1 MISDSLFT
9 TALYF
14 IISAGSFLL
23 FLSVSRRISGPK
35 LNYTKLFAYLVPL
48 AIWIANQLCIARYGY
63 MLLDLPPKYFFEN
76 NFAIRWIA
84 LASSLL
90 HCTCLPSIE
99 GGLKEQV
106 QQSVNFSEHA
116 NHETGHS
123 RLRNIVTTWR
133 LNEPS
138 LPD

>member
-1 MISDSLFT
+1 MLWGRT
-9 TALYF
+9 T
-14 IISAGSFLL
+14 
-23 FLSVSRRISGPK
+23 
-35 LNYTKLFAYLVPL
+35 
-48 AIWIANQLCIARYGY
+48 GY
-63 MLLDLPPKYFFEN
+63 
-76 NFAIRWIA
+76 W
-84 LASSLL
+84 
-90 HCTCLPSIE
+90 H

>member
-1 MISDSLFT
+1 MVVWAMTDVYLKLLMASLK
-9 TALYF
+9 ACG
-14 IISAGSFLL
+14 AM
-23 FLSVSRRISGPK
+23 
-35 LNYTKLFAYLVPL
+35 
-48 AIWIANQLCIARYGY
+48 W
-63 MLLDLPPKYFFEN
+63 
-76 NFAIRWIA
+76 
-84 LASSLL
+84 
-90 HCTCLPSIE
+90 E

>member
-1 MISDSLFT
+1 MTMNNETSSTLPVYIIATLTVSENEEPYLLS
-9 TALYF
+9 ALRELVC
-14 IISAGSFLL
+14 ATKME
-23 FLSVSRRISGPK
+23 SGCMEYN
-35 LNYTKLFAYLVPL
+35 LYRDALEE
-48 AIWIANQLCIARYGY
+48 G
-63 MLLDLPPKYFFEN
+63 FFVIHEV
-76 NFAIRWIA
+76 
-84 LASSLL
+84 
-90 HCTCLPSIE
+90 

>member
-1 MISDSLFT
+1 MPLLKGGHWPKSGQKRTFAVHWKLVGFYRRMGDSFCVELN
-9 TALYF
+9 
-14 IISAGSFLL
+14 SAFN
-23 FLSVSRRISGPK
+23 SVKPKQRYSGRP
-35 LNYTKLFAYLVPL
+35 
-48 AIWIANQLCIARYGY
+48 
-63 MLLDLPPKYFFEN
+63 
-76 NFAIRWIA
+76 
-84 LASSLL
+84 
-90 HCTCLPSIE
+90 

>member
-1 MISDSLFT
+1 MVSETCGLDIS
-9 TALYF
+9 
-14 IISAGSFLL
+14 SAVCICHCHGRGNYLTLNESPI
-23 FLSVSRRISGPK
+23 VGCRYVRTEAVK
-35 LNYTKLFAYLVPL
+35 LGRQLFAV
-48 AIWIANQLCIARYGY
+48 
-63 MLLDLPPKYFFEN
+63 LD
-76 NFAIRWIA
+76 
-84 LASSLL
+84 
-90 HCTCLPSIE
+90 TV

>member
-1 MISDSLFT
+1 MT
-9 TALYF
+9 
-14 IISAGSFLL
+14 
-23 FLSVSRRISGPK
+23 
-35 LNYTKLFAYLVPL
+35 
-48 AIWIANQLCIARYGY
+48 
-63 MLLDLPPKYFFEN
+63 
-76 NFAIRWIA
+76 
-84 LASSLL
+84 
-90 HCTCLPSIE
+90 HLPSSGLQISYIE
-99 GGLKEQV
+99 QMQENRMFRFHTRGLRILRVLGGLKEQV

>member
-1 MISDSLFT
+1 MLDPGKSVFYQMPISVKPSIQIRIAFSRDHGFV
-9 TALYF
+9 
-14 IISAGSFLL
+14 ILL
-23 FLSVSRRISGPK
+23 FNLFQYGLTVIDLFRNDRLRSG
-35 LNYTKLFAYLVPL
+35 N
-48 AIWIANQLCIARYGY
+48 
-63 MLLDLPPKYFFEN
+63 
-76 NFAIRWIA
+76 
-84 LASSLL
+84 
-90 HCTCLPSIE
+90 

>member
-1 MISDSLFT
+1 MNASKTHYRVAAVQAAPEF
-9 TALYF
+9 
-14 IISAGSFLL
+14 
-23 FLSVSRRISGPK
+23 
-35 LNYTKLFAYLVPL
+35 
-48 AIWIANQLCIARYGY
+48 
-63 MLLDLPPKYFFEN
+63 LDLDKGVDK
-76 NFAIRWIA
+76 AIRLIKEA
-84 LASSLL
+84 ADNGASL
-90 HCTCLPSIE
+90 

-116 NHETGHS
+116 NHETGQS

>member
-1 MISDSLFT
+1 MPVKSPWMEHPASQRNLLLST
-9 TALYF
+9 
-14 IISAGSFLL
+14 GSTPLMHD
-23 FLSVSRRISGPK
+23 
-35 LNYTKLFAYLVPL
+35 TLVKPT
-48 AIWIANQLCIARYGY
+48 IAPTPTWPCGGKSMENHYG
-63 MLLDLPPKYFFEN
+63 L
-76 NFAIRWIA
+76 
-84 LASSLL
+84 
-90 HCTCLPSIE
+90 

>member
-1 MISDSLFT
+1 MGWQLIYILDPAERKVFT
-9 TALYF
+9 RTHCELEGVGF
-14 IISAGSFLL
+14 LITITSAQ
-23 FLSVSRRISGPK
+23 
-35 LNYTKLFAYLVPL
+35 T
-48 AIWIANQLCIARYGY
+48 
-63 MLLDLPPKYFFEN
+63 
-76 NFAIRWIA
+76 
-84 LASSLL
+84 
-90 HCTCLPSIE
+90 E

>member
-1 MISDSLFT
+1 MPLELGPISVVGR
-9 TALYF
+9 
-14 IISAGSFLL
+14 IIDFSIPGT
-23 FLSVSRRISGPK
+23 SR
-35 LNYTKLFAYLVPL
+35 
-48 AIWIANQLCIARYGY
+48 
-63 MLLDLPPKYFFEN
+63 
-76 NFAIRWIA
+76 
-84 LASSLL
+84 
-90 HCTCLPSIE
+90 E

>member
-1 MISDSLFT
+1 MIIT
-9 TALYF
+9 CACRRWKHTAGNQQTQGLQVLGGF
-14 IISAGSFLL
+14 RGITEASTAILEVA
-23 FLSVSRRISGPK
+23 RR
-35 LNYTKLFAYLVPL
+35 TRV
-48 AIWIANQLCIARYGY
+48 
-63 MLLDLPPKYFFEN
+63 
-76 NFAIRWIA
+76 
-84 LASSLL
+84 
-90 HCTCLPSIE
+90 

>member
-1 MISDSLFT
+1 MKFKQFFRPVDARFSTSIAARILLRSFFVALLLSLF
-9 TALYF
+9 AGLYVYL
-14 IISAGSFLL
+14 SSSFD
-23 FLSVSRRISGPK
+23 REI
-35 LNYTKLFAYLVPL
+35 
-48 AIWIANQLCIARYGY
+48 
-63 MLLDLPPKYFFEN
+63 
-76 NFAIRWIA
+76 
-84 LASSLL
+84 
-90 HCTCLPSIE
+90 

>member
-1 MISDSLFT
+1 MKSISLF
-9 TALYF
+9 ACGGIGDLGLRH
-14 IISAGSFLL
+14 AGFDVIVANELIAERAEVFKYNFPDSHMIVGDIWEKQDEI
-23 FLSVSRRISGPK
+23 LSETKRRLG
-35 LNYTKLFAYLVPL
+35 TEE
-48 AIWIANQLCIARYGY
+48 
-63 MLLDLPPKYFFEN
+63 LDLV
-76 NFAIRWIA
+76 FA
-84 LASSLL
+84 
-90 HCTCLPSIE
+90 TP

>member
-1 MISDSLFT
+1 MDR
-9 TALYF
+9 
-14 IISAGSFLL
+14 
-23 FLSVSRRISGPK
+23 V
-35 LNYTKLFAYLVPL
+35 
-48 AIWIANQLCIARYGY
+48 
-63 MLLDLPPKYFFEN
+63 
-76 NFAIRWIA
+76 
-84 LASSLL
+84 
-90 HCTCLPSIE
+90 

>member
-1 MISDSLFT
+1 M
-9 TALYF
+9 LY
-14 IISAGSFLL
+14 AFLNL
-23 FLSVSRRISGPK
+23 TDAYPGARSSKAFMHLILSTVYIF
-35 LNYTKLFAYLVPL
+35 YIMAYVGRDGVVF
-48 AIWIANQLCIARYGY
+48 WG
-63 MLLDLPPKYFFEN
+63 M
-76 NFAIRWIA
+76 
-84 LASSLL
+84 
-90 HCTCLPSIE
+90 